1 MTAKPAT
8 ATAMTSATTPAS
20 SSPTPIT
27 NPSAAPPGSGG
38 VSGDYPTGCMLAEM
52 NTPACRAGRSRRAL
66 GGSASGHASTEIP
79 ASTTGAGKPPLRG
92 LSRASRGYAQV
103 TSRKTI
109 WQERQAGPGMNDR
122 DAEGAVS
129 AASFQLL
136 YTADEAAFML
146 RVKPRWLKRQAA
158 ARKVPFTMLAGS
170 YRFSA
175 RHLEE
180 ITRMH
185 EKAPDPAGSSEVP
198 RQRSHRHRATGAANG
213 SDAPLRPR
221 PAARRLARDA
231 GKP

>member
-1 MTAKPAT
+1 
-8 ATAMTSATTPAS
+8 
-20 SSPTPIT
+20 
-27 NPSAAPPGSGG
+27 
-38 VSGDYPTGCMLAEM
+38 
-52 NTPACRAGRSRRAL
+52 
-66 GGSASGHASTEIP
+66 
-79 ASTTGAGKPPLRG
+79 
-92 LSRASRGYAQV
+92 
-103 TSRKTI
+103 
-109 WQERQAGPGMNDR
+109 MNDR

-129 AASFQLL
+129 AAGFQLL

-185 EKAPDPAGSSEVP
+185 EKAPEPAGSSEVP
-198 RQRSHRHRATGAANG
+198 RQRPHRHRATGAANG
-213 SDAPLRPR
+213 SDAPLRSR